1 MSQRQNKMPGLFKI
15 GKIWHIDKRVVGIRI
30 CKSTHQTN
38 YKKAEEIYLK
48 WVNEVKDAKLLGQR
62 PKRLFSQAIDY
73 YVENHKKSS
82 IDNDGI
88 MLEKIKGFI
97 GSKYLTEIHMGNLQ
111 DLIKTKQKEGLKT
124 ATINNYL
131 QVIRHVL
138 NLAASEW
145 IDDFGLTWLETPP
158 KIKFLKITDKRKPYP
173 LSWEEQDV
181 LFRELPEYLKDMAL
195 FKVNTGTRT
204 QEVCNLKWEWE
215 VKLTEI
221 NESVFII
228 PGEFVKNREDRVIV
242 LNKLAMKVINKKR
255 GEHKEYV
262 FSNKGNQV
270 KSMNNTAWR
279 KAREKT
285 ELNLVRVHDLKH
297 TFGRR
302 LRAAGV
308 SMEDRQDLLG
318 HKSGKI
324 TTHYSMV
331 EIETLIEASNK
342 ILSNNTKKQPGL
354 TLLRVASGNT

>member
-1 MSQRQNKMPGLFKI
+1 MAKTQNKMPGLFKI
-15 GKIWHIDKRVVGIRI
+15 GKVWHIDKRVQGIRI
-30 CKSTHQTN
+30 CKSTYQTS

-48 WVNEVKDAKLLGQR
+48 WVNEIKDAKLLGQR
-62 PKRLFSQAIDY
+62 PKRTFSQAVDQ
-73 YVENHKKSS
+73 YVNSHKKSS
-82 IDNDGI
+82 LGNDEI
-88 MLEKIKGFI
+88 MLTKIKSFI
-97 GSKYLTEIHMGNLQ
+97 GEKYLTEIHMGNLQ
-111 DLIKTKQKEGLKT
+111 TLIKAKQKEGLKT

-145 IDDFGLTWLETPP
+145 IDDYGLTWLETPP

-173 LSWEEQDV
+173 LSWEEQER
-181 LFRELPEYLKDMAL
+181 LFKELPLYLRDMAV

-215 VKLTEI
+215 VKLKEI
-221 NESVFII
+221 DASVFII
-228 PGEFVKNREDRVIV
+228 PSEFVKNGEDRVIV
-242 LNKLAMKVINKKR
+242 LNKVAMSVVNSKR
-255 GEHKEYV
+255 GDHKEFV
-262 FSNKGNQV
+262 FSNKGKQV

-279 KAREKT
+279 KARELT
-285 ELNLVRVHDLKH
+285 NLLLVRVHDLKH
-297 TFGRR
+297 TYGRR

-342 ILSNNTKKQPGL
+342 ILVNNTKKQPGL
-354 TLLRVASGNT
+354 TLLRVASGKN